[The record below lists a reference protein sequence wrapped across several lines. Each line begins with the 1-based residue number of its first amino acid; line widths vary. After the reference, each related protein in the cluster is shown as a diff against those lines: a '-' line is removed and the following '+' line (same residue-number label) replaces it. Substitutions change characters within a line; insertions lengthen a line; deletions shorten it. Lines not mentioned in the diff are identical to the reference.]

1 MRFLA
6 SLVILGL
13 LISPYGAQLDKPIE
27 DKAVLDSI
35 IKAATKKIATND
47 VTDAS
52 LLRSQLNR
60 ESATFMLPP
69 LNSIASGQQGL
80 YAKAMAGVLVV
91 AGIYKCT
98 SCSNWH
104 ASCAGGFVLTADGK
118 VATNY
123 HVIDQPAMK
132 TFLAM
137 GADGQ
142 VYEIESVLAANKQT
156 DVAIV
161 QLKLSAGKKLT
172 PLPLTGQIEPGETV
186 YVLSH
191 PDNRFYMLTK
201 GIVSRFVRKGQ
212 TTWMCVTAEYAKGS
226 SGCPVIDEKGQVV
239 GMVAN
244 TESVYYINEDGK
256 QENLQMVIRNCVP
269 STSILRLIR

>member
-27 DKAVLDSI
+27 DKAVIDSI
-35 IKAATKKIATND
+35 IKAATKKFATND
-47 VTDAS
+47 VTEAS

-60 ESATFMLPP
+60 ESAAFMLSPA
-69 LNSIASGQQGL
+69 SSVASGQQGL
-80 YAKAMAGVLVV
+80 YAKAKAGVLVV

-137 GADGQ
+137 GSDGQ

-161 QLKLSAGKKLT
+161 QLKLAAGKRLT
-172 PLPLTGQIEPGETV
+172 PLPLRGQIEPGETV
-186 YVLSH
+186 HVLSH

-269 STSILRLIR
+269 SASILRLIR